1 MAITELISGT
11 TSAISGSSA
20 EFTTTSRGF
29 WLIGSNFNH
38 GEFAEVLGIGSD
50 GETFERITNANG
62 PIRVTRNPNRLFVD
76 LPAGT
81 YQIEKTETDFAAGV
95 AYEGVS

>member
-11 TSAISGSSA
+11 TSEVSGSSA

-38 GEFAEVLGIGSD
+38 GEFARVLGIGSD
-50 GETFERITNANG
+50 GETFEYVTNANG
-62 PIRVTRNPNRLFVD
+62 PIHVTRNPNTVFVD

-81 YQIEKTETDFAAGV
+81 YRIAKMATAEAAGV
-95 AYEGVS
+95 AFEEAS